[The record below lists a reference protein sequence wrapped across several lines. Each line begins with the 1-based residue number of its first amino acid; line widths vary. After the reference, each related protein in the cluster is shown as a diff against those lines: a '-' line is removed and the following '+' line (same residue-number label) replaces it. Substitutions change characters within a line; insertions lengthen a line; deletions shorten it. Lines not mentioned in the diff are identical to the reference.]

1 MKKILV
7 LLLVLAA
14 VFGIKGSSVAEA
26 KAKVKVVTRTYTGTV
41 LWADPIQNTIV
52 LKGDESDVR
61 FKVLATTKI
70 KRRGKVVMLS
80 RLVQG
85 DRVTISYRVQRNTRI
100 AAAIY

>member
-1 MKKILV
+1 L
-7 LLLVLAA
+7 
-14 VFGIKGSSVAEA
+14 AEA

-41 LWADPIQNTIV
+41 LWVDPIQNAIV

-61 FKVLATTKI
+61 FKVLSTTKI